1 MVHHRKTAGCTLI
14 EVNLAMGVLLFG
26 IISVASLF
34 PTGLTVAE
42 NGFRATD
49 AALIASMA
57 KSQLEVL
64 KNSPEFEFPQP
75 GTRNEREGRLSENGP
90 LNPPL
95 TTTYKTLLCKRL
107 FPRADTPGED
117 NSPDAKLN
125 MKWTSGV
132 WAGSFLMITSGREAG
147 RVLAIETNAPSTLT
161 LFWNAARFRLRNN
174 DTFRIIQNVGG
185 TKCIP
190 KRFLTE
196 GKRIPSINGIALDDL
211 RKRTNNPTMSLA
223 GLPCNSAL
231 HLDLSRYCRYSYAIV
246 LDGPGRGSANLFR
259 AHVLIY
265 KDFDPDLGTSWW
277 KNNPP
282 IEFYSFF
289 YRRY

>member
-1 MVHHRKTAGCTLI
+1 MVHHRKTAGVTLI

-42 NGFRATD
+42 DGFRTTD
-49 AALIASMA
+49 AAFIASMA

-64 KNSPEFEFPQP
+64 KNSPEFDFPQQ
-75 GTRNEREGRLSENGP
+75 GSRNEREGRLSENGP
-90 LNPPL
+90 LNPTL
-95 TTTYKTLLCKRL
+95 TMIYKVLLCKPL
-107 FPRADTPGED
+107 YTEGNTPQDGL
-117 NSPDAKLN
+117 SWPP
-125 MKWTSGV
+125 GV
-132 WAGSFLMITSGREAG
+132 WAGSFLLITSGRETG
-147 RVLAIETNAPSTLT
+147 KVLAIQTNTASALT
-161 LFWNAARFRLRNN
+161 LFWNVARCRLRKN
-174 DTFRIIQNVGG
+174 DTFRIIQNKGG

-190 KRFLTE
+190 KRFLTD
-196 GKRIPSINGIALDDL
+196 GARIPSINGIALGDL
-211 RKRTNNPTMSLA
+211 RRRSNNPTMSLA
-223 GLPCNSAL
+223 DLPCNSAL
-231 HLDLSRYCRYSYAIV
+231 HLDMSRYCRYSYAIV
-246 LDGPGRGSANLFR
+246 LDSPERGSSSLFR

-265 KDFDPDLGTSWW
+265 KDFDPELRMNWW